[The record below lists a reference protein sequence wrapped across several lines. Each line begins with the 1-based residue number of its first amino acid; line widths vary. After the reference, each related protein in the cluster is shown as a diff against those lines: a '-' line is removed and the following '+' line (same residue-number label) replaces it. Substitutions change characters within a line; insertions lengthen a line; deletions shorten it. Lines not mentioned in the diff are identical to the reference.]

1 MLKDLI
7 VFLSTRIL
15 KRKIRVS
22 FFLTLTFISFLKTAG
37 AAEINIPSIYK
48 GIGNTYAEETQTIF
62 ISAATLV
69 QGSNFRFTSR
79 NLNDLQFSGNNVEG
93 FIQYE
98 DALNNTIKLFGIAS
112 RPEKSGGNFRAVYV
126 YVADSTNSNAPT
138 GEAYLIIFPGYTSLF
153 PGTGEIGTSSDP
165 VDNVLNS
172 LLPAISPGSIGNDQS
187 ICAGLNPNAFVS
199 LSNGTSTSSAVS
211 YQWESSTDN
220 TNFSEINGATAST
233 YTSGSLTVTTY
244 FRRKATDINNN
255 IAYSNTV
262 TVTVNALPT
271 TPTITAGGPLTFCAG
286 GSVVLTSSSA
296 SGNIW
301 STGATTQ
308 SITVTT
314 SETYTVAVTTAGCTS
329 ATSAGTTVTV
339 NPIPAS
345 PTISAGGPT
354 TFCAGGS
361 VVLTSSS
368 ATGNT
373 WSTGATTQSITVTTS
388 GTYTVAVTTAGCT
401 SATSAGTTV
410 TVNPI
415 PATPTISAGGSTTFC
430 AGGSVVLTS
439 SSASGNVWSTGATTQ
454 SITVTTSGTYTV
466 AVTTAGCTSATSAA
480 TTVTVNALPS
490 TPTITSGGP
499 VTFCSGGSVTLSATA
514 GATSY
519 RWFKDGTLIIG
530 ATAAAYTATQSG
542 AYTVTATNASN
553 CTSASSAATTVTV
566 NALPSTPT
574 ITSGGPVTFCSGGS
588 VTLSATAGATSYRW
602 FKDGTLISGAT
613 AATYTVTE
621 SGLYT
626 TIVTNAS
633 NCSSPSSAATIVT
646 VNIPPAA
653 PGTISGITETFPT
666 RTHTYSVAPVT
677 GATSYLWMLPNGWT
691 GSSTTNTIQITAGN
705 TNGILSVAAISNGC
719 ISPSASLTL
728 KVNLFI
734 ADVITPNGDGYNENW
749 IIMRPSNFRIG
760 VTIYNRWGQIVFKD
774 TDYQNSF
781 NGIGTGN
788 FLGKQLPSGTYFYIV
803 DIFDRLGTSKKVQQ
817 GYLTLKREN

>member
-1 MLKDLI
+1 M
-7 VFLSTRIL
+7 

-172 LLPAISPGSIGNDQS
+172 FLPAISPGSIGNDQS

-271 TPTITAGGPLTFCAG
+271 TPTIT
-286 GSVVLTSSSA
+286 
-296 SGNIW
+296 
-301 STGATTQ
+301 
-308 SITVTT
+308 
-314 SETYTVAVTTAGCTS
+314 
-329 ATSAGTTVTV
+329 
-339 NPIPAS
+339 
-345 PTISAGGPT
+345 AGGPT

-454 SITVTTSGTYTV
+454 SITVSTSGTYTV

-519 RWFKDGTLIIG
+519 RWFKDGTLISG
-530 ATAAAYTATQSG
+530 ATAAAYTVTQSG

-553 CTSASSAATTVTV
+553 CTSASSAATTGTV

-760 VTIYNRWGQIVFKD
+760 VTIYNRWGQVVFKD